1 MTNFLIIL
9 VALAG
14 GYILRKTGKV
24 QASSAAGI
32 NAWLINI
39 AMPAVIF
46 KYVPHIAW
54 TPEVIFPFTAPALVL
69 AGAGLFTFI
78 AAKLMRWDHGRTAA
92 VFLGTGWANTS
103 FVGFPLLLAYY
114 GPASLAIGVLC
125 DQITFVLLST
135 IGIAVAAASQARA
148 SSTGKPVWKTVLARV
163 ASFPPLWSFA
173 VALVLPRFVD
183 LSPIEPLFDAL
194 AVTLGPVALFSVGM
208 QLSFTQV
215 KLGGKVLAVGLVYR
229 LILAPL
235 LTLGAAWVFGL
246 TGETVRVT
254 VFEMG
259 MAPMV
264 TVAVLAAEYGTE
276 PRLASAMLGLGIPL
290 SLLTSLGWWY
300 LLSFWK

>member
-54 TPEVIFPFTAPALVL
+54 TPAVIFPFTAPAVVL
-69 AGAGLFTFI
+69 AGAGLFTVI
-78 AAKLMRWDHGRTAA
+78 ASKLGRWEHGRTAA

-148 SSTGKPVWKTVLARV
+148 SATGKPVWQTVLSRV
-163 ASFPPLWSFA
+163 ASFPPLWSFV
-173 VALVLPRFVD
+173 VALILPHFVD
-183 LSPIEPLFDAL
+183 LSPIDPLFDAL

-215 KLGGKVLAVGLVYR
+215 RLGGKVLAVGLVYR

-290 SLLTSLGWWY
+290 SLLTSFGWWY

>member
-1 MTNFLIIL
+1 MTNFLVIL

-39 AMPAVIF
+39 AMPAVVLR
-46 KYVPHIAW
+46 YVPHISW
-54 TPEVIFPFTAPALVL
+54 TPAVLFPLTAPALVI
-69 AGAGLFTFI
+69 AGAALFTWV
-78 AAKLMRWDHGRTAA
+78 AARWGRWNHGRTAG
-92 VFLGTGWANTS
+92 VFLSTGWANTS

-135 IGIAVAAASQARA
+135 VGIAVAAASQAKA
-148 SSTGKPVWKTVLARV
+148 TATGRPVWRTVAGRV

-173 VALVLPRFVD
+173 VALVLPRWID
-183 LSPIEPLFDAL
+183 LSPLDPLFGAL
-194 AVTLGPVALFSVGM
+194 AATMGPVALFSVGM

-235 LTLGAAWVFGL
+235 LTLGAAWALGL
-246 TGETVRVT
+246 TGDTVRVT

-264 TVAVLAAEYGTE
+264 TVAILAAEYGTD
-276 PRLASAMLGLGIPL
+276 PRMTSAMMGLGIPL
-290 SLLTSLGWWY
+290 SLLTSFGWWY